1 MQCGWNGSG
10 NKGRRVR
17 CGGNSCYSLVGA
29 VLLAAGLL
37 VLFLCIPDWA
47 WLALLGVA
55 LIVAGCLLL
64 KRAIAGR

>member
-1 MQCGWNGSG
+1 MQGGWNGWSG
-10 NKGRRVR
+10 KRRLR
-17 CGGNSCYSLVGA
+17 CGGCNGCCSLVGV

-55 LIVAGCLLL
+55 LIAAGCLLI
-64 KRAIAGR
+64 KRAMTGR